1 MLELNVRAEQFLASI
16 RAEGERQCA
25 EIREKTDAEV
35 EAALS
40 EAQKTEAARAEST
53 VAFETARAKTQA
65 NRALSAA
72 RTEARGAL
80 AKRRAELADAVFAK
94 AQQKLADFT
103 RTDDYGPWLRA
114 SAAALAKRLGE
125 GTVLYAR
132 SADLPLLTDLPAGCT
147 AQADAANTLGGL
159 RAENPSASLAADD
172 TLAARLAAQ
181 RPWFLENAGLEIA
194 L

>member
-1 MLELNVRAEQFLASI
+1 MLELNVRAEEFLASI

-25 EIREKTDAEV
+25 EIRVKTDAEV

-72 RTEARGAL
+72 RTPARGEL
-80 AKRRAELADAVFAK
+80 AARRAQLADAVFAQ

-103 RTDDYGPWLRA
+103 RTAEYGPWLRE
-114 SAAALAKRLGE
+114 SAAALAKRLGA

-132 SADLPLLTDLPAGCT
+132 PADLPLLTDLPAGCT
-147 AQADAANTLGGL
+147 LQPD
-159 RAENPSASLAADD
+159 
-172 TLAARLAAQ
+172 
-181 RPWFLENAGLEIA
+181 
-194 L
+194 

>member
-1 MLELNVRAEQFLASI
+1 MLELNVRAEEFLASI

-25 EIREKTDAEV
+25 DIRVKTDAEV

-65 NRALSAA
+65 NRSLSAA
-72 RTEARGAL
+72 RTQARGEL
-80 AKRRAELADAVFAK
+80 AARRAQLADAVFAK

-103 RTDDYGPWLRA
+103 RTAEYGPWLCA
-114 SAAALAKRLGE
+114 SAAALSKRLGE

-132 SADLPLLTDLPAGCT
+132 PADLPLLTDLPAGCT
-147 AQADAANTLGGL
+147 LQPDESNTLGGL
-159 RAENPSASLAADD
+159 RAENPAASLAADD
-172 TLAARLAAQ
+172 TLTARLAAQ

>member
-1 MLELNVRAEQFLASI
+1 MLELNVRAEEFLASI

-25 EIREKTDAEV
+25 EIRVKTDAEV

-72 RTEARGAL
+72 RTQARGEL
-80 AKRRAELADAVFAK
+80 AARRAQLADAVFAK

-103 RTDDYGPWLRA
+103 RLQPDE
-114 SAAALAKRLGE
+114 S
-125 GTVLYAR
+125 
-132 SADLPLLTDLPAGCT
+132 
-147 AQADAANTLGGL
+147 NTLGGL
-159 RAENPSASLAADD
+159 RAENPAANLAADD
-172 TLAARLAAQ
+172 TLTARLAAQ

>member
-1 MLELNVRAEQFLASI
+1 MLELNVRAEEFLASI

-25 EIREKTDAEV
+25 DIRVKTDAEV

-72 RTEARGAL
+72 RTQARGEL
-80 AKRRAELADAVFAK
+80 AARRAQLADAVFAK

-103 RTDDYGPWLRA
+103 RTAEYGPWLCA

-132 SADLPLLTDLPAGCT
+132 PADLPLLTDLPAGCT
-147 AQADAANTLGGL
+147 LQPDESNTLGGL
-159 RAENPSASLAADD
+159 RAEKPAASLAADD
-172 TLAARLAAQ
+172 TLTARLAAQ

>member
-1 MLELNVRAEQFLASI
+1 MLELNVRAEEFLASI

-25 EIREKTDAEV
+25 EIRVKTDAEV

-72 RTEARGAL
+72 RTQARGEL
-80 AKRRAELADAVFAK
+80 AARRAQLADAVFAK

-103 RTDDYGPWLRA
+103 RTAEYGPWLCA
-114 SAAALAKRLGE
+114 SAAALATRLGE
-125 GTVLYAR
+125 GTVRYAR
-132 SADLPLLTDLPAGCT
+132 PAALPLLTDLPAGCT
-147 AQADAANTLGGL
+147 LQPDESNTLGGL
-159 RAENPSASLAADD
+159 RAENPAASLAADD
-172 TLAARLAAQ
+172 TLTARLAAQ

>member
-1 MLELNVRAEQFLASI
+1 MLELNVRAEEFLASI

-25 EIREKTDAEV
+25 EIRVKTDAEV

-72 RTEARGAL
+72 RTQARGEL
-80 AKRRAELADAVFAK
+80 AARRAQLADAVFAK

-103 RTDDYGPWLRA
+103 RTAEYGPWLRE
-114 SAAALAKRLGE
+114 SAAALAKRLGA

-132 SADLPLLTDLPAGCT
+132 PADLPLLTGLPAGCT
-147 AQADAANTLGGL
+147 LQPDESNTLGGL
-159 RAENPSASLAADD
+159 RAENPAANLAADD
-172 TLAARLAAQ
+172 TLTARLAAQ

>member
-1 MLELNVRAEQFLASI
+1 MLELNVRAEEFLASI

-25 EIREKTDAEV
+25 DIRVKTDAEV

-72 RTEARGAL
+72 RTQARGEL
-80 AKRRAELADAVFAK
+80 AARRAQLADAVFAK

-103 RTDDYGPWLRA
+103 RTAEYGPWLCA

-125 GTVLYAR
+125 GAVLYAR
-132 SADLPLLTDLPAGCT
+132 PADLPLLTDLPAGCT
-147 AQADAANTLGGL
+147 LQPDESNTLGGL
-159 RAENPSASLAADD
+159 RAENPAASLAADD
-172 TLAARLAAQ
+172 TLTARLAAQ